1 MAKFSFKG
9 IWSALKA
16 SFKGFSEDKVPKLS
30 GSLAYYTVF
39 SLAPMFVII
48 IFVAGLVLGQEAAQ
62 GQIEAQ
68 LTAFIGADAASQIQD
83 MIKNAAIQDKGGM
96 ALVIGIIVLLIGA
109 TTVFGEIQDSINQI
123 WGLKANPK
131 KGLMTLLMSRLV
143 SFGMIATL
151 GFLLLVSLMATA
163 VVESLMGR
171 LQAVFPDGAVVL
183 IYISNLVLTLAV
195 VTALFAIIFKV
206 LPDARITWK
215 AVWPGAI
222 ATALLFMIG
231 KFLISFYIAKSEIG
245 STYGAAGSLAIL
257 LVWIYYSAMILYFG
271 AEFTKAWAVQ
281 HHAEIRPN
289 KFAVWEKKVTVGG
302 VDEGSKATL
311 SEEVQK
317 QEAKEQPVAHATL
330 GEVAHKE
337 QVKKEERTV
346 FQPAQPVKIPVYVP
360 TKKSETEI
368 QEEMKA
374 SGMLTTLGGLL
385 LYMFN
390 ASKKKEGDLKRLG
403 SA

>member
-9 IWSALKA
+9 VWSALKA

-39 SLAPMFVII
+39 SLAPMFIII
-48 IFVAGLVLGQEAAQ
+48 IFVAGLFLGQEAVQ
-62 GQIEAQ
+62 GQIQAQ
-68 LTAFIGADAASQIQD
+68 LTGFIGQDAAGQLQD
-83 MIKNAAIQDKGGM
+83 MIKNAAISNKGGM
-96 ALVIGIIVLLIGA
+96 ALVIGIIVLIIGA

-131 KGLMTLLMSRLV
+131 KGFMTLVWSRV
-143 SFGMIATL
+143 ISFGMIATL
-151 GFLLLVSLMATA
+151 GFLLLVSLAATA

-171 LQAVFPDGAVVL
+171 LQRVFPDVTVILFYVV
-183 IYISNLVLTLAV
+183 NLVLTLGV
-195 VTALFAIIFKV
+195 VTLLFAIIFKV
-206 LPDARITWK
+206 LPDAKITWK

-231 KFLISFYIAKSEIG
+231 KFLISFYISKSQIG
-245 STYGAAGSLAIL
+245 TTYGAAGSLAVL

-281 HHAEIRPN
+281 HHADIRPN
-289 KFAVWEKKVTVGG
+289 QYAIWEKKIVVGG
-302 VDEGSKATL
+302 ADEGSQGTL
-311 SEEVQK
+311 GEEVK
-317 QEAKEQPVAHATL
+317 KEEAKEPQGAQATL
-330 GEVAHKE
+330 GEEVQKE

-346 FQPAQPVKIPVYVP
+346 FQPATPVKIPAYVP
-360 TKKSETEI
+360 TKKSQSQIE
-368 QEEMKA
+368 EEMKA
-374 SGMLTTLGGLL
+374 SGMMTVLGGLL

-390 ASKKKEGDLKRLG
+390 ASAKEKKYQEKY
-403 SA
+403 S

>member
-9 IWSALKA
+9 IWSALKV

-62 GQIEAQ
+62 GQIETQ
-68 LTAFIGADAASQIQD
+68 LTSFIGADAASQIQD

-96 ALVIGIIVLLIGA
+96 ALVIGILVLLIGA

-123 WGLKANPK
+123 WGLKTNPK
-131 KGLMTLLMSRLV
+131 KGMISLVMSRLM

-171 LQAVFPDGAVVL
+171 LKAVFPDGAVVL
-183 IYISNLVLTLAV
+183 IYIANLVLTLAV
-195 VTALFAIIFKV
+195 VTVLFAIIFKV
-206 LPDARITWK
+206 LPDAKITWK

-222 ATALLFMIG
+222 TTALLFMIG

-281 HHAEIRPN
+281 HHADIRPS
-289 KFAVWEKKVTVGG
+289 KFAVWDKKVSVGG
-302 VDEGSKATL
+302 ADEGSKATL
-311 SEEVQK
+311 GEEVKKQEAQNTLGEEVQK
-317 QEAKEQPVAHATL
+317 QET
-330 GEVAHKE
+330 
-337 QVKKEERTV
+337 KKEERTV
-346 FQPAQPVKIPVYVP
+346 FQPAKPVKIPVYVP

-390 ASKKKEGDLKRLG
+390 ASKKKEGDLKRVG

>member
-68 LTAFIGADAASQIQD
+68 LTSFIGADAASQIQD

-123 WGLKANPK
+123 WGLKTNPK
-131 KGLMTLLMSRLV
+131 KGLVALVMSRLM

-171 LQAVFPDGAVVL
+171 LKAVFPDGAVVL
-183 IYISNLVLTLAV
+183 IYIANLVLTLAV

-206 LPDARITWK
+206 LPDAKITWK

-271 AEFTKAWAVQ
+271 AEFTRAWAVQ

-289 KFAVWEKKVTVGG
+289 RFAVWEKKVTVGG
-302 VDEGSKATL
+302 VEEGSKATL
-311 SEEVQK
+311 GEEVQK
-317 QEAKEQPVAHATL
+317 QEAEDKPVAHATL

-337 QVKKEERTV
+337 QTKKEERTV

-360 TKKSETEI
+360 TKKSETQI
-368 QEEMKA
+368 QEEMKN

-390 ASKKKEGDLKRLG
+390 ASKKKKGDLGPLG
-403 SA
+403 SV

>member
-9 IWSALKA
+9 VWSVLKA

-68 LTAFIGADAASQIQD
+68 LTSFIGIDAASQIQD
-83 MIKNAAIQDKGGM
+83 MIHNAAITDKGGM

-123 WGLKANPK
+123 WGLKTNPK
-131 KGLMTLLMSRLV
+131 KGLLALVMSRLL

-171 LQAVFPDGAVVL
+171 LIAVFPDGAVVL
-183 IYISNLVLTLAV
+183 IYIANLVLTLAV
-195 VTALFAIIFKV
+195 VAALFAIIFKV
-206 LPDARITWK
+206 LPDAKITWK
-215 AVWPGAI
+215 AVWPGAL

-281 HHAEIRPN
+281 HHADIRPS
-289 KFAVWEKKVTVGG
+289 KFAVWDKKVSVGG
-302 VDEGSKATL
+302 ADEGSKATL
-311 SEEVQK
+311 GEEVHK
-317 QEAKEQPVAHATL
+317 QEVQATL
-330 GEVAHKE
+330 GEEAQKLE
-337 QVKKEERTV
+337 TKKEERTV
-346 FQPAQPVKIPVYVP
+346 FQPAQPVKIPAYVP
-360 TKKSETEI
+360 TKKAESEI

-390 ASKKKEGDLKRLG
+390 SSKKKDKDLKPLG
-403 SA
+403 NA